1 MRRAVTSD
9 LKAKGHL
16 LYLVGETRRELGGS
30 YYYRVRGLR
39 DRSVPGAAAQGP
51 QIARTLHRAISDGLI
66 ASCHD
71 LSEGGLG
78 VAAAEMVLGSPY
90 GAEIR
95 LGFVPTET
103 GVRKDDDWRLFSESI
118 GRYLVEVA
126 PKDAVAFERLFAGL
140 PYGRLG
146 HITTAPTLKVFA
158 GAGRVLMNLPLE
170 RLREAWNGHL
180 EAARA
185 GEEERHG

>member
-1 MRRAVTSD
+1 
-9 LKAKGHL
+9 
-16 LYLVGETRRELGGS
+16 
-30 YYYRVRGLR
+30 YRVRGLR

-103 GVRKDDDWRLFSESI
+103 GVRKDDDWRLFSESN

-185 GEEERHG
+185 GEEESHG